1 MSDTIDR
8 TYFTLTDEAH
18 IELALMSEHIRY
30 MARLLDS
37 GAAANL
43 TDEDLRADAMTWWI
57 NKVDQELRRIVES
70 AEWSGFP
77 DSEGK

>member
-1 MSDTIDR
+1 MSDTLDR

-18 IELALMSEHIRY
+18 VELALMSEHVRY
-30 MARLLDS
+30 VSRLLES

-57 NKVDQELRRIVES
+57 SKVDQDLRRIVAS

-77 DSEGK
+77 DNHRK